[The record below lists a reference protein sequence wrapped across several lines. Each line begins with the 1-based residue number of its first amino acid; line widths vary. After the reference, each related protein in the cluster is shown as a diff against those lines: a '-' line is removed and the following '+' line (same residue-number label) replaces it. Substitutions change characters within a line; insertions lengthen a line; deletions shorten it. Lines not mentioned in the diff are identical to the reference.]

1 MLRMALTPGPSPAS
15 GRGESAGPFSRLR
28 EKDRMRVSGFTLI
41 ELVVTLALVSLMAMV
56 AVPLYEVTA
65 VRMKEMELRTALRQI
80 RTALDAYKDAADAG
94 KVQKDA
100 SDSGYPPSLKVLV
113 EGVDAVQTAA
123 NMAGSSSNASSNS
136 ASNSSSNFGTN
147 SGNSNGPTRLMFLRQ
162 VPRDLRI
169 RDHAVGHTLS
179 QRLIP
184 LDEQIERP
192 LIART
197 RPRDQLGVCPLFH
210 DHPSSRV
217 LTLSSGENGGKSLN
231 PLHPSRARTPTPTP
245 TPTRGRARAR
255 ARARAREPFE

>member
-1 MLRMALTPGPSPAS
+1 MRAWSPHPQPLS
-15 GRGESAGPFSRLR
+15 HWRGRGVR
-28 EKDRMRVSGFTLI
+28 GFTLI

-136 ASNSSSNFGTN
+136 ASNSSSNFGAN

-162 VPRDLRI
+162 VPRDPFTPDPSVPPEEQWDTRSYGSPPS
-169 RDHAVGHTLS
+169 DPQPGKDVYDVMSKSTAVGS
-179 QRLIP
+179 
-184 LDEQIERP
+184 
-192 LIART
+192 
-197 RPRDQLGVCPLFH
+197 
-210 DHPSSRV
+210 
-217 LTLSSGENGGKSLN
+217 NGLAYKDW
-231 PLHPSRARTPTPTP
+231 
-245 TPTRGRARAR
+245 
-255 ARARAREPFE
+255 